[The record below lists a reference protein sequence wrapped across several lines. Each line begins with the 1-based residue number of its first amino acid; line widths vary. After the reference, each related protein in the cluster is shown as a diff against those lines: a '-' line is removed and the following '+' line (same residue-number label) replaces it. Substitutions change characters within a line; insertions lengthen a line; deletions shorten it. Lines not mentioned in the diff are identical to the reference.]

1 MAAYNGFNIFT
12 KHLLEAAHSFA
23 TGVHAFKAFL
33 TNTAPVATN
42 SLFGDISA
50 NDLATANGYTA
61 GGNALATSTAAV
73 SGTTNK
79 ASVTADVT
87 ITATG
92 AVGPFRYVVAYNT
105 TPTTPLKP
113 LVSWWDY
120 GSSISL
126 ANTETFTE
134 DYDQTNGWLQ
144 IG

>member
-12 KHLLEAAHSFA
+12 KNLLEGVYNFA
-23 TGVHAFKAFL
+23 TGVHTFKAFL

-42 SLFGDISA
+42 SIKSDVAGDLS
-50 NDLATANGYTA
+50 TANGYTN
-61 GGNALATSTAAV
+61 GGNTLATSTGTV

-79 ASVTADVT
+79 ASVTGDIT

-92 AVGPFRYVVAYNT
+92 AVGPFQYIVMYDD
-105 TPTTPLKP
+105 TPTSPADP
-113 LVSWWDY
+113 LVAWWNY

-134 DYDQTNGWLQ
+134 DFDQTNGVVQ
-144 IG
+144 VG

>member
-1 MAAYNGFNIFT
+1 MATYNGFNQFT
-12 KHLLEAAHSFA
+12 KLLLEGVFNFTTAAH
-23 TGVHAFKAFL
+23 TFKAYL

-42 SLFGDISA
+42 TTYNTPA
-50 NDLATANGYTA
+50 DLSTANGYTA
-61 GGNALATSTAAV
+61 GGNALATSTATV

-92 AVGPFRYVVAYNT
+92 AVGPFRYVVAYDD
-105 TPTTPLKP
+105 TPTSPADPLI
-113 LVSWWDY
+113 SWWDY